1 MKPFLTFYLLV
12 ALPLLL
18 HSQNNIAVK
27 SFTLLERDMSARIDH
42 PKIDQNG
49 EKAALIKV
57 VTTQTGFEFDGGS
70 LGIVAVVQKTAEV
83 WVYVPRGAKAITIKH
98 PKLGVLRSYPFPIPI
113 VAATVYEM
121 VLVTGTVETVVRE
134 AEIETQWLIINTE
147 PVGAD
152 VYINDQPA
160 GKTPYQN
167 ELPIGKYT
175 WRVSKEMYTTDAG
188 VAELTSALGKSK
200 IDLKLKP
207 NFGKLSITSI
217 PESGATVT
225 LNGMP
230 TGKTTPCVLE
240 PLAAG
245 EHTIGIALEWYETTT
260 RNVTL
265 AVGQTLPLTVEMN
278 PTFVEIAIKT
288 DSIADIYINNQLKS
302 KGTWKG
308 RLNPGVYTFEAKLEG
323 HIPATQKQ
331 TVAKG
336 IPVSLFLKPT
346 PKTGTLKVVSNP
358 FDASISLNGKEYG
371 MTPNTIKNLLVGIYT
386 LNIKKKGYGT
396 IVKTVTI
403 NENTTTEVNE
413 TLPTGKE
420 ITIAS
425 TPDGAKLMVDG
436 VSAGITPYTTTL
448 SFGNH
453 SVKLVNGK
461 KVVEESILVNQG
473 DITRFEF
480 NMVEISNYTE
490 NAFNLNLEMIPVQGG
505 TFAMESKNGETVTV
519 GDFFI
524 GKFEVTQ
531 AQWRAV
537 MGSNPSNFN
546 GCDKCPVERV
556 NFNDVQYFINK
567 LNENSDKTYRL
578 PTEAEWEYAAH
589 GGVSTKGYKYS
600 GSNSIDE
607 VSWYIGN
614 SKKKTH
620 PVGSKKP
627 NELGIYDMSGN
638 VEEWVSDMYGGRS
651 RNMASWRACRGG
663 SYALLG
669 TYSRVASRNGLNP
682 SIGPSYI
689 GFRLVSSSK

>member
-1 MKPFLTFYLLV
+1 MVRAVAGTSFLLQSSKTIVTKQLNILAKLQSSATLPIPAKRILLTTLACIAVPLFSNDEVWRLRRAGVFAERGGPLSKIFFGAIPFFPIFVFPQYRSMKPFLTFYLLV

-386 LNIKKKGYGT
+386 LNIKKKGYGDR
-396 IVKTVTI
+396 K
-403 NENTTTEVNE
+403 
-413 TLPTGKE
+413 
-420 ITIAS
+420 
-425 TPDGAKLMVDG
+425 
-436 VSAGITPYTTTL
+436 
-448 SFGNH
+448 
-453 SVKLVNGK
+453 SVV
-461 KVVEESILVNQG
+461 
-473 DITRFEF
+473 
-480 NMVEISNYTE
+480 
-490 NAFNLNLEMIPVQGG
+490 
-505 TFAMESKNGETVTV
+505 
-519 GDFFI
+519 
-524 GKFEVTQ
+524 
-531 AQWRAV
+531 
-537 MGSNPSNFN
+537 
-546 GCDKCPVERV
+546 
-556 NFNDVQYFINK
+556 
-567 LNENSDKTYRL
+567 
-578 PTEAEWEYAAH
+578 
-589 GGVSTKGYKYS
+589 
-600 GSNSIDE
+600 
-607 VSWYIGN
+607 
-614 SKKKTH
+614 
-620 PVGSKKP
+620 
-627 NELGIYDMSGN
+627 
-638 VEEWVSDMYGGRS
+638 
-651 RNMASWRACRGG
+651 
-663 SYALLG
+663 
-669 TYSRVASRNGLNP
+669 
-682 SIGPSYI
+682 
-689 GFRLVSSSK
+689 